1 MMNMKLINETIK
13 LVNAY
18 FEAEN
23 IMVSNQIIEAQ
34 AIDWY
39 NHSEIVEPEMLAA
52 AVMNYGNY
60 KFGTTWNELE
70 QLCEFYFPTISVEE
84 MSRRIGGFETSIEGE
99 EDFDETEYEE
109 YIAMSNF
116 HIGEIEAAQRDAIWQ

>member
-1 MMNMKLINETIK
+1 MMNMRLIAETVK
-13 LVNAY
+13 LVNSY

-39 NHSEIVEPEMLAA
+39 NHSEIVEAEMLAA

-60 KFGTTWNELE
+60 RPGTIWNELE
-70 QLCEFYFPTISVEE
+70 QLREFYFPSEPIQFGSCGFDENCYEMLAMENFSVE
-84 MSRRIGGFETSIEGE
+84 
-99 EDFDETEYEE
+99 
-109 YIAMSNF
+109 
-116 HIGEIEAAQRDAIWQ
+116 EIEAAQRDAMWQ

>member
-1 MMNMKLINETIK
+1 MMNMRLIAETVK
-13 LVNAY
+13 LVNSY

-39 NHSEIVEPEMLAA
+39 NHSELVEAEMLAA

-60 KFGTTWNELE
+60 RPGTMWNELE
-70 QLCEFYFPTISVEE
+70 QLREFYFPSESIRFSSLGFNVICYE
-84 MSRRIGGFETSIEGE
+84 MLAIE
-99 EDFDETEYEE
+99 
-109 YIAMSNF
+109 NF
-116 HIGEIEAAQRDAIWQ
+116 SIGEMEAAQRDAMWQ

>member
-1 MMNMKLINETIK
+1 MMNMRLIAETVK
-13 LVNAY
+13 LVNSY

-39 NHSEIVEPEMLAA
+39 NHSEIVEAEMLAA

-60 KFGTTWNELE
+60 RPGTMWNELE
-70 QLCEFYFPTISVEE
+70 QLREFYFPSEPIQFGFL
-84 MSRRIGGFETSIEGE
+84 RI
-99 EDFDETEYEE
+99 
-109 YIAMSNF
+109 
-116 HIGEIEAAQRDAIWQ
+116 

>member
-1 MMNMKLINETIK
+1 MMNMKLITETVK
-13 LVNAY
+13 LVNNY

-39 NHSEIVEPEMLAA
+39 NHSKIVEAEMLAA

-60 KFGTTWNELE
+60 RPGTMWGELE
-70 QLCEFYFPTISVEE
+70 QLRELYFPSESIQFGSCAFNENYYE
-84 MSRRIGGFETSIEGE
+84 ML
-99 EDFDETEYEE
+99 
-109 YIAMSNF
+109 AMESF
-116 HIGEIEAAQRDAIWQ
+116 SIGEIEAAQRDVMWQ